1 MTALAAAGLT
11 YGSVPLDP
19 SPQALGELRRS
30 DDAVEEV
37 SELRRR
43 MREDGYL
50 LLPGL
55 LDREEVLAA
64 HREVVERLAAAGIL
78 DERYPVE
85 EGIVRKDAQ
94 LSFMPE
100 LARDNPALDAVLY
113 SGNMMAFY
121 ELFLGG
127 PARHFDYTWF
137 RAKTPGTTTATQPH
151 CDIVFMGRGTQDLY
165 TSWTPLHDVPY
176 EMGGLMV
183 LESSHELQD
192 LRQSYGQTDVD
203 KYCENE
209 GDAESI
215 VARARAEQ
223 RELTP
228 EERQSVRWNSTG
240 HYSGDAIGT
249 RRELGGRWLTAAYEA
264 GDLLVLGMFTM
275 HGSSDNQTDRI
286 RLSADSRYQL
296 ASEPVDERWIGDDP
310 PKHGIRAKQGMIC

>member
-1 MTALAAAGLT
+1 MTGPMLT
-11 YGSVPLDP
+11 YQGEPMDS

-30 DDAVEEV
+30 DDAVENR
-37 SELRRR
+37 SELHSR

-50 LLPGL
+50 FLPGM

-64 HREVVERLAAAGIL
+64 HRTVVERLAAVEIL
-78 DERYPVE
+78 DERHPIE
-85 EGIVRKDAQ
+85 EGIVRADAQ

-100 LARDNPALDAVLY
+100 LARDNEALDKVLY
-113 SGNMMAFY
+113 SGSMMSFY
-121 ELFLGG
+121 EFFLGG

-151 CDIVFMGRGTQDLY
+151 YDIVFMGRGTKNLY
-165 TSWTPLHDVPY
+165 TSWTPLHDVPF
-176 EMGGLMV
+176 EMGGLLV
-183 LESSHELQD
+183 LEGSHELQA

-215 VARARAEQ
+215 VDRARAEQ
-223 RELTP
+223 REVTA

-240 HYSGDAIGT
+240 HYSGDAIET
-249 RRELGGRWLTAAYEA
+249 RRELGCRWLTAEYEA
-264 GDLLVLGMFTM
+264 GDLLVLSMFTM
-275 HGSSDNQTDRI
+275 HSSSDNQTGRI
-286 RLSADSRYQL
+286 RLSSDSRYQL
-296 ASEPVDERWIGDDP
+296 ASESVDERWIGEDP